1 MSEGRF
7 VEIETR
13 LAYQDQLLGELND
26 VVTGQQATIRQLDEL
41 CQALVARVRSLG
53 EAIPESDPG
62 DERPPHY

>member
-7 VEIETR
+7 VDIETR

-26 VVTGQQATIRQLDEL
+26 VVTGQQAKIRQLEEL
-41 CQALVARVRSLG
+41 SQALVARIRSLG
-53 EAIPESDPG
+53 EALPDSDPG